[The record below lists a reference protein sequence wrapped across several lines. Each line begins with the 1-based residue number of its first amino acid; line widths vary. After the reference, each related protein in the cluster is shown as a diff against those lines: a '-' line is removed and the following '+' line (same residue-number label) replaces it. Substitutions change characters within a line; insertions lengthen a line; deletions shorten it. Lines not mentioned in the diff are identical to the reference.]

1 MQKRKTPHTYKHT
14 KFSLGK
20 RDPNPYWFNMEI
32 FAVIASNSL
41 KIRQVFSAA
50 FSLYQQKSL
59 KLNCS
64 HLPMRCFSQDFSAE
78 GCRQADAC
86 QIRQA
91 ERLQKY
97 PSPGN
102 ACSSPVCLRQLCLF
116 PRLCNLMRQGTRSQR
131 ADTVQCPI
139 FEALEFAF
147 LKINEFDISK
157 KRQILKLFAS
167 DLNHF

>member
-1 MQKRKTPHTYKHT
+1 MNFLLSAGQRMIRDFYAIVRFAVRQKFRTGSFIPPEANGKGTFT
-14 KFSLGK
+14 LGK

-32 FAVIASNSL
+32 FAVIASNAL

-64 HLPMRCFSQDFSAE
+64 HLPMRCFSQDFNAE

-91 ERLQKY
+91 ERLQKH
-97 PSPGN
+97 PSSGN
-102 ACSSPVCLRQLCLF
+102 ACSSLACLSKNF
-116 PRLCNLMRQGTRSQR
+116 ARSMHKSQKY
-131 ADTVQCPI
+131 A
-139 FEALEFAF
+139 
-147 LKINEFDISK
+147 
-157 KRQILKLFAS
+157 
-167 DLNHF
+167 

>member
-1 MQKRKTPHTYKHT
+1 MRLRTKIYILITHKT
-14 KFSLGK
+14 SLGT
-20 RDPNPYWFNMEI
+20 RESNPYWFNMEI
-32 FAVIASNSL
+32 FAVIASNAL

-91 ERLQKY
+91 ERLQKH

-102 ACSSPVCLRQLCLF
+102 ACSSLVCLGTRESNPICPVIKNRHLF
-116 PRLCNLMRQGTRSQR
+116 VPLSLQGTKPCFVFTR
-131 ADTVQCPI
+131 AEKQK
-139 FEALEFAF
+139 F
-147 LKINEFDISK
+147 S
-157 KRQILKLFAS
+157 
-167 DLNHF
+167 

>member
-1 MQKRKTPHTYKHT
+1 MRCFFTVFIFTCVLSNITVFAT
-14 KFSLGK
+14 KDLGK

-32 FAVIASNSL
+32 FAVIASNAL

-91 ERLQKY
+91 ERLQKH

-102 ACSSPVCLRQLCLF
+102 ACSSLVCLGAREPNTIWFKQA
-116 PRLCNLMRQGTRSQR
+116 NLRKYCVKILINTTIST
-131 ADTVQCPI
+131 AFYPI
-139 FEALEFAF
+139 
-147 LKINEFDISK
+147 
-157 KRQILKLFAS
+157 
-167 DLNHF
+167 